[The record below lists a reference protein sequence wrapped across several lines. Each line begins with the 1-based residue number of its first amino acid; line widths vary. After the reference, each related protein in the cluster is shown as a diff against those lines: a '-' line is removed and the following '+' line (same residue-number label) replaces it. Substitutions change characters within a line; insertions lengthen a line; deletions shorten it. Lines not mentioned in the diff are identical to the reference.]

1 MVVATEGGKGRL
13 RLDARPRPL
22 RSAETRVA
30 EHATE
35 PHEIERAGREHERCL
50 DEARVETRECGEP
63 WRGAGARGELCAR
76 ASGDAGR
83 DGGFDVVHGQCAE
96 GGEQRVV
103 FGRGHRAA
111 PLFTAALR
119 SVFSRASASIARAR
133 DRR

>member
-1 MVVATEGGKGRL
+1 MVVATEGGIGRL

-30 EHATE
+30 EHAAE
-35 PHEIERAGREHERCL
+35 PHEIERARREDERRF
-50 DEARVETRECGEP
+50 DGARVEAGECSHP
-63 WRGAGARGELCAR
+63 RRGAGARGELCAR
-76 ASGDAGR
+76 AAGDAGR
-83 DGGFDVVHGQCAE
+83 DGGLDVVFGQCAE